1 MIYGPTAG
9 NKFSRSSLNLFS
21 KSCVKF
27 QFYFRRQANK
37 TSRIVT
43 WNDWGE
49 SSYIGPLVST
59 EEVPPASLKYV
70 QNMPHEKLL
79 NFLPY
84 YISQYKGQKANIS
97 TDSMQYWYRT
107 SPAANGATGG
117 VLGNNPNQG
126 QTGYSPN
133 VICQD
138 KVFFSALLTSP
149 ADVTVQIGSGAVNS
163 FAATA
168 GLNHFS
174 HSFGGQ
180 TGNVTFSIVRNG
192 KTVKSESGTAI
203 TSTSLIAGGVTNY
216 NAWVGGF

>member
-1 MIYGPTAG
+1 MICGPTVG
-9 NKFSRSSLNLFS
+9 NKFFRYNLNLFS
-21 KSCVKF
+21 KSCVDS
-27 QFYFRRQANK
+27 QFYYKRQAN
-37 TSRIVT
+37 TVSRIVT

-59 EEVPPASLKYV
+59 EEVPAASLKYV
-70 QNMPHEKLL
+70 QDMPHESLL

-84 YISQYKGQKANIS
+84 YISQYKGQKTNLT

-107 SPAANGATGG
+107 SHAANGATGG

-126 QTGYSPN
+126 QAKYSPN

-149 ADVTVQIGSGAVNS
+149 ANITVQIGNGAVNS
-163 FAATA
+163 FAGTA

-174 HSFGGQ
+174 QSFGGQ

-192 KTVKSESGTAI
+192 QTVKSESGTEI
-203 TSTSLIAGGVTNY
+203 TPSSLLEGGVTNY